1 VAATDPEYV
10 EPTVAVAGVSVA
22 GRESGVAA
30 VMVKLSCAVAVNL
43 FGEPESV
50 TVKVGL
56 KFPAQEAVMV
66 PVIAP
71 VLVFSVRQEGKEPL
85 VSAHV

>member
-1 VAATDPEYV
+1 M
-10 EPTVAVAGVSVA
+10 PTVAVAGLSVA
-22 GRESGVAA
+22 GRESGAA
-30 VMVKLSCAVAVNL
+30 GVMVKLSCAVAVIL
-43 FGEPESV
+43 VGEPESV

-56 KFPAQEAVMV
+56 KSPAQAAVMV

-71 VLVFSVRQEGKEPL
+71 VLVFRVRQVGRDPP